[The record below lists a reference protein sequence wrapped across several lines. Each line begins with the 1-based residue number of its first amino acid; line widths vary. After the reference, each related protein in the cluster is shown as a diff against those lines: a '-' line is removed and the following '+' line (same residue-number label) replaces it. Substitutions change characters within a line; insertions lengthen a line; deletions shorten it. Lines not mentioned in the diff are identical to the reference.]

1 VQRGSLNEP
10 GRIDVT
16 DGDPT
21 QQRGSSC
28 DAERG
33 TEQTTI
39 FISYSREDQAR
50 ILPIIKLIEQAGFA
64 VWWDGLLEG
73 GERFSQATQAALDR
87 AQAVVVLWSKTSI
100 QSHWVQDE
108 ATRGRD
114 RRILVPLSLDGSLPP
129 LGFGQ
134 FQAIDLS
141 HAKMTTKD
149 NAIQRMLRA
158 IETLHGGQAP
168 AIDRNLVLAQSSTSR
183 RTVIIGGAAALV
195 LGGGAVAW
203 WSGLLGVGGNASN
216 RVAILPFN
224 NIGGDSKQAYVA
236 EGLANEIR
244 AMLAQNRALEVIGQ
258 ASSETFERG
267 KEDPVRFAKTLRA
280 GYLIDGAVQ
289 IAGDVLRVTIDLIE
303 GKTGVGQAPRT
314 FEKPMGDILS
324 VQREIGRAIAAE
336 LSGKIGTKGSAK
348 SDLGGTN
355 NVVAYDHYLRGKDLY
370 AHAKDEAEDRQSVVE
385 FDAAIAA
392 DPKFASAH
400 AGRAKSLVVVAG
412 QYGSAAE
419 IKQYYKAALMSARKA
434 IELAPKLGSA
444 YSTLALLLF
453 QDLDVKA
460 ARAPFDVSR
469 QLGEGEAPVMALFA
483 YYCAATGR
491 DQEAV
496 AAVDRAVLLDPLNA
510 NVHRIAGSVHYA
522 ARRWDK
528 AISYV
533 RETIKLSPD
542 LPDTHARIGMVLLLQ
557 NKNSEAMK
565 AFERDTHKWSKLA
578 GVAIA
583 QHRLGNMQ
591 AAKSA
596 MAGLV
601 SDTDTVSLYQQAQ
614 VLAQW
619 GDVDAAVGALEL
631 ARDQRDGGI
640 TASRYDPILD
650 PLRKLPRFI
659 LLLKSLGFD

>member
-158 IETLHGGQAP
+158 IETLQGGQAP